1 MVKDIAT
8 TQSRVFLT
16 STRISTTPT
25 EGNDL
30 GLHQLTITDVWS
42 RFDDAYNDGFVRRA
56 SRAKSCPNTP
66 RAVTPTSTLSRAARN
81 PSGAEPS
88 TYRDYQG
95 PQGAPPTHYT
105 YTTPYIS
112 NGVYTP
118 SPQYRGDYTEDDR
131 YSFESRSLTAYSNY
145 SERESTVD
153 SSYRYPYA
161 REPVLPEQPNPS
173 RQAEDVVQMFLQ
185 KSFFPNSINN
195 NSDKPPIGRIE
206 DYSSTTSP
214 STSTLSP
221 PSSSQSE
228 SAQQRAS
235 SRAAIAEVSNYLKC
249 QTLQTVFPFS
259 AEKVLLGGTTPRKA
273 VGEAKGK

>member
-1 MVKDIAT
+1 MVKDIGT
-8 TQSRVFLT
+8 TQSRVFPT
-16 STRISTTPT
+16 STRTLTTPT
-25 EGNDL
+25 EGNASP
-30 GLHQLTITDVWS
+30 LTLIIDAWF
-42 RFDDAYNDGFVRRA
+42 RFDDAYSDGFVRRA

-118 SPQYRGDYTEDDR
+118 TPQYRGDYTEDDR

-235 SRAAIAEVSNYLKC
+235 SRAAIAEVSNQSKC
-249 QTLQTVFPFS
+249 QMSNTATVSPS
-259 AEKVLLGGTTPRKA
+259 AEKIFLGGITPGEA

>member
-1 MVKDIAT
+1 MKGFT
-8 TQSRVFLT
+8 TT
-16 STRISTTPT
+16 II
-25 EGNDL
+25 D
-30 GLHQLTITDVWS
+30 GLF

-88 TYRDYQG
+88 STYRDYQG

-118 SPQYRGDYTEDDR
+118 SPITPSPQYRGDCTEDDR

-185 KSFFPNSINN
+185 KSFFPNSTNN
-195 NSDKPPIGRIE
+195 NSDKAGIGRIE

-214 STSTLSP
+214 STATLSP

-235 SRAAIAEVSNYLKC
+235 SRAAIAEVSN
-249 QTLQTVFPFS
+249 
-259 AEKVLLGGTTPRKA
+259 
-273 VGEAKGK
+273 

>member
-1 MVKDIAT
+1 MVKDIGT
-8 TQSRVFLT
+8 TQSRVFPT
-16 STRISTTPT
+16 STRTLTTPT
-25 EGNDL
+25 EGNASP
-30 GLHQLTITDVWS
+30 LTIIIDAWF
-42 RFDDAYNDGFVRRA
+42 RFDDAYSDGFVRRA

-235 SRAAIAEVSNYLKC
+235 SRAAIAEVSNQSKC
-249 QTLQTVFPFS
+249 QMSNTATVSPS
-259 AEKVLLGGTTPRKA
+259 AEKIFLGGITPGEA

>member
-1 MVKDIAT
+1 MVKDIGT
-8 TQSRVFLT
+8 TQSRVFPT
-16 STRISTTPT
+16 STRTLTTPT
-25 EGNDL
+25 EGNASP
-30 GLHQLTITDVWS
+30 LTIIIDAWF
-42 RFDDAYNDGFVRRA
+42 RFDDAYSDGFVRRA

-235 SRAAIAEVSNYLKC
+235 SRAAIAEVSNPSKC
-249 QTLQTVFPFS
+249 QMSNTATVSPS
-259 AEKVLLGGTTPRKA
+259 AEKVFLGGITPGEA
-273 VGEAKGK
+273 VGEAKGE

>member
-1 MVKDIAT
+1 M
-8 TQSRVFLT
+8 
-16 STRISTTPT
+16 
-25 EGNDL
+25 
-30 GLHQLTITDVWS
+30 
-42 RFDDAYNDGFVRRA
+42 RRA

-81 PSGAEPS
+81 PSGADPA

-95 PQGAPPTHYT
+95 PQGAPPAHYT

-112 NGVYTP
+112 NGLYTP
-118 SPQYRGDYTEDDR
+118 TPQYRGDYTEDDR

-221 PSSSQSE
+221 PPSSSQSE

-249 QTLQTVFPFS
+249 QTLQLFLFS
-259 AEKVLLGGTTPRKA
+259 
-273 VGEAKGK
+273 

>member
-1 MVKDIAT
+1 MVKDIGT
-8 TQSRVFLT
+8 TQSRVFPT
-16 STRISTTPT
+16 STRTLTTPT
-25 EGNDL
+25 EGNAS
-30 GLHQLTITDVWS
+30 HTKLTIIIDAWF
-42 RFDDAYNDGFVRRA
+42 RFDDAYSDGFVRRA

-221 PSSSQSE
+221 PPSSSQSE
-228 SAQQRAS
+228 GVQQRAS

-249 QTLQTVFPFS
+249 QTLQLFLFS
-259 AEKVLLGGTTPRKA
+259 
-273 VGEAKGK
+273 

>member
-1 MVKDIAT
+1 MVKDIGT
-8 TQSRVFLT
+8 TQSRVFPT
-16 STRISTTPT
+16 STRTLTTPT
-25 EGNDL
+25 EGNASP
-30 GLHQLTITDVWS
+30 LTLIIDAWF
-42 RFDDAYNDGFVRRA
+42 RFDDAYSDGFVRRA

-235 SRAAIAEVSNYLKC
+235 SRAAIAEVSNQSKC
-249 QTLQTVFPFS
+249 QMSNTATVSPS
-259 AEKVLLGGTTPRKA
+259 AEKVFLGGITPGEA